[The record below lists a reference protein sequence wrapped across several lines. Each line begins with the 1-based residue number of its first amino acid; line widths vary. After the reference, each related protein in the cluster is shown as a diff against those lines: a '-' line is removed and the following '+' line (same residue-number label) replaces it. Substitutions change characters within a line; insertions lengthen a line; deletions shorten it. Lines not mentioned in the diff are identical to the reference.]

1 MKRILIFTTLAL
13 VCAGIGRAA
22 YEAAQPPQP
31 PLSKYVP
38 AGALLYLEAQDLSS
52 LLEDWNSS
60 AEKKQWLATSNYE
73 VFSRSRLF
81 LRLKGASDQFAVA
94 AGFPPNMNFLSQV
107 AGTRSALA
115 LYDIGNLEF
124 LYVTYLPSAKS
135 MQTTLW
141 QTRAKFEP
149 RSAGGVTFYVRRD
162 PESQKEV
169 AFAVSGDYLLLAT
182 REDLL
187 AGALQSMS
195 EDATKNRIEARTIE
209 SEPWWSQ
216 SVASAGP
223 AGDLRMV
230 MNLEK
235 IVPSPYFRTYWV
247 QQNITD
253 MKQYSAAVSDLF
265 RSNKEYRE
273 ERVLLRKTSPP
284 QTPAEGLESVA
295 DLVRLIPESAGV
307 YEAKANPSADSCFD
321 LIETKLLAPHLG
333 PAPASETAPQVQLTS
348 GETGSGSD
356 LETRIDRAAVERPAA
371 PQSTSALKDLF
382 DKTQILASLQIQTT
396 QIQTT
401 QVQTSQTQSTQSQST
416 ERDQSE
422 VFIRIHSAIVL
433 TAASDWN
440 EATVQSALADFVR
453 PGLTASRYGVEWQQ
467 KSGYAEL
474 DGLWPLATSVRGRYL
489 VVADDPGLL
498 DAILANFKQKPNLK
512 AAVLVA
518 GFNHEREQSN
528 FTRFAALVD
537 RPSVAQFNGSANAN
551 SNSNDRQPQFFAE
564 NVASLSRTL
573 TAVSAE
579 RIMVRVEGDK
589 VLQTVTYAWSR

>member
-1 MKRILIFTTLAL
+1 MKRVVIFAALAL
-13 VCAGIGRAA
+13 VCAGIGRGA
-22 YEAAQPPQP
+22 YQAAQPPQP

-38 AGALLYLEAQDLSS
+38 AGALLYLEAQEFSS
-52 LLEDWNSS
+52 LLGDWNSS
-60 AEKKQWLATSNYE
+60 SEKKQWLKTSNYE

-81 LRLKGASDQFAVA
+81 LRLKGASDQFAAA

-107 AGTRSALA
+107 AGARSALA

-169 AFAVSGDYLLLAT
+169 AFAVCGDYLLLAT

-195 EDATKNRIEARTIE
+195 EDATKNHTEARSIE

-265 RSNKEYRE
+265 RSRKEYRE

-284 QTPAEGLESVA
+284 QTPAEGLEAVA
-295 DLVRLIPESAGV
+295 DLVRLVPESAGV
-307 YEAKANPSADSCFD
+307 YETKAYPSADSCFD

-333 PAPASETAPQVQLTS
+333 PAPASESAPQVQLTS
-348 GETGSGSD
+348 GETGAGSD
-356 LETRIDRAAVERPAA
+356 LETRIDQPAVGRPAA

-396 QIQTT
+396 QA
-401 QVQTSQTQSTQSQST
+401 QSTQSQSA
-416 ERDQSE
+416 ERDQPG
-422 VFIRIHSAIVL
+422 VFIRIHSAMVL
-433 TAASDWN
+433 TAASDWT
-440 EATVQSALADFVR
+440 ETAVQSALADFVR
-453 PGLTASRYGVEWQQ
+453 PGLTASGYGVTWQQ
-467 KSGYAEL
+467 KSRYTQL
-474 DGLWPLATSVRGRYL
+474 DGLWPLVTSVRGRYL
-489 VVADDPGLL
+489 LVSDDPGLL
-498 DAILANFKQKPNLK
+498 ETMLANFNRKPDLK
-512 AAVLVA
+512 AAVFVA

-528 FTRFAALVD
+528 FVRFSGLVD
-537 RPSVAQFNGSANAN
+537 RPSLSPSNGN
-551 SNSNDRQPQFFAE
+551 SNINDRQPQFFAE

-573 TAVSAE
+573 TGISAE
-579 RIMVRVEGDK
+579 RIVVRFEGDK